1 MEIEIARMWNTKK
14 QSIPIIVGALGTVK
28 TGANNYLKQILG
40 QQRMKEIQKR
50 ILLGMTHVLRQV
62 LVTGGELVSATANI
76 L

>member
-1 MEIEIARMWNTKK
+1 MEIEIARMWNTRE

-62 LVTGGELVSATANI
+62 LVTGGELVAATANI